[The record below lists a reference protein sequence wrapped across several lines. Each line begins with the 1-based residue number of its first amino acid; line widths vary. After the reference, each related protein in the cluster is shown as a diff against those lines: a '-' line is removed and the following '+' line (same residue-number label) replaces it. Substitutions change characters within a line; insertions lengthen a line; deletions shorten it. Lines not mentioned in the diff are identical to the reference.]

1 MPAHPICAV
10 CHRRPGAIPFVSQAA
25 GGERVT
31 GAICEV
37 CAEQLMASGQAAAMG
52 GPTPFGPG
60 AARAAVRQDAPAQV
74 PASATPALDE
84 FGHDLTE
91 DARAGRIDPVIGRDE
106 EVEQVVEILARRRKS
121 NAVLIGEPGVGK
133 TAIVEGL
140 ARRVASADVP
150 ETLRGVR
157 IVALDLAGMVAGAQ
171 YRGQFEQRLK
181 AVLAEVEEAKGSI
194 VLFVD
199 ELHTVLGAGG
209 AEGAMDAA
217 NMLKPMLARG
227 VLRMVG
233 ATTLSEYK
241 KVERDGALARRFSP
255 VLVDEPSVDDTVAI
269 LHGLRPAYEEHHGVR
284 LTDAALAAA
293 ARLSDRYVTEERLP
307 DKAIDLVDQASAR
320 VRLRGGASP
329 EQLRERVAGL
339 EAAKAE
345 AVAAEDFERA
355 AQLKAELQELQ
366 DRLGASADAEPAPAL
381 VVDEAEV
388 AAVVGARTGIPVGEL
403 VAAELERLG
412 ALEDDLHRRVVG
424 QEPAVAAVADTV
436 RRARVGLSEGDKPL
450 GTFLFLGPTG
460 VGKTELVKA
469 LAERLFATEDA
480 LVRID
485 MSEFREPHTVAR
497 LIGSPPGYVGY
508 GEGGQLTEPVR
519 RRPYSVVLLDEV
531 EKAHPDVWNVLL
543 QLMDDGRLTDGEGRT
558 VDFSNAVVVM
568 TSNLGAGRARRGL
581 GFTAAGGAAPG
592 AGEERML
599 AAAKGAFLPEFLNRI
614 DEIVTFQPLAAEHV
628 ARITGLMVERI
639 AERLRTER
647 GVALEVAPELVERLA
662 ADGFD
667 EEYGARPLARH
678 LRRTLERELT
688 RAIVDGRLPDGATV
702 RAGLGEDGAV
712 VLAVAPAPVAA

>member
-1 MPAHPICAV
+1 MGAGVAAPVDGPA
-10 CHRRPGAIPFVSQAA
+10 GAFGPVGPFAAA
-25 GGERVT
+25 GQG
-31 GAICEV
+31 G
-37 CAEQLMASGQAAAMG
+37 GQA
-52 GPTPFGPG
+52 
-60 AARAAVRQDAPAQV
+60 VREAEPAPA
-74 PASATPALDE
+74 STTPALDE
-84 FGHDLTE
+84 FGHDLTD
-91 DARAGRIDPVIGRDE
+91 DARHDRIDPVIGRDE

-140 ARRVASADVP
+140 ARRIVSGDVP
-150 ETLRGVR
+150 DLLRGTR
-157 IVALDLAGMVAGAQ
+157 LVALDLAGMVAGAQ

-181 AVLAEVEEAKGSI
+181 AVLKEVEDAQGAI

-255 VLVDEPSVDDTVAI
+255 VHVDEPSVEETEQI
-269 LHGLRPAYEEHHGVR
+269 LRGLKSRYEEHHGVTI
-284 LTDAALAAA
+284 TDAAIAAA
-293 ARLSDRYVTEERLP
+293 ARLSDRYVVEEQLP
-307 DKAIDLVDQASAR
+307 DKALDLVDQAAAR
-320 VRLRGGASP
+320 VRLRTP
-329 EQLRERVAGL
+329 
-339 EAAKAE
+339 AATSEEDLKAQIAE
-345 AVAAEDFERA
+345 AVAAEDYERA
-355 AQLKAELQELQ
+355 AQLKARIAEGET
-366 DRLGASADAEPAPAL
+366 GATP

-412 ALEDDLHRRVVG
+412 RLEADLHDRVVG
-424 QEPAVAAVADTV
+424 QDAAVASVADTI
-436 RRARVGLSEGDKPL
+436 RRARVGLSESDKPL

-469 LAERLFATEDA
+469 LAERLFNTEDA

-485 MSEFREPHTVAR
+485 MSEFSGPHTVAR

-558 VDFSNAVVVM
+558 VDFTNAVVVM
-568 TSNLGAGRARRGL
+568 TSNLGAGRAKRGI
-581 GFTAAGGAAPG
+581 GFTGAAAGTLADEG
-592 AGEERML
+592 RML
-599 AAAKGAFLPEFLNRI
+599 AAAKSAFLPEFLNRI
-614 DEIVTFQPLAAEHV
+614 DEVVTFTPLAEAQV
-628 ARITGLMVERI
+628 ATIAGLMVERI
-639 AERLRTER
+639 AERLKTER
-647 GVALEVAPELVERLA
+647 GITIAVAPELLERLA

-688 RAIVDGRLPDGATV
+688 RAIVAGELAEGTTV
-702 RAGLGEDGAV
+702 DAGLAEDGSV
-712 VLAVAPAPVAA
+712 RLEVLATA